1 MSLLVKTKTAIDDCK
16 IALKYF
22 DKEPAESEFRL
33 TLILCLT
40 LVRAIGNII
49 ESEVKSNETMHKK
62 NKEMFNEIKNNSLFL
77 NFICNFRNLVLKE
90 YCSSV
95 SWASITACDTKE
107 HRMEYLIKNGEF
119 AGNDIRDLIKESI
132 EFWEKYV
139 EELEKITLVDN
150 TILLE
155 ENLLRIKAI

>member
-1 MSLLVKTKTAIDDCK
+1 
-16 IALKYF
+16 
-22 DKEPAESEFRL
+22 
-33 TLILCLT
+33 
-40 LVRAIGNII
+40 
-49 ESEVKSNETMHKK
+49 
-62 NKEMFNEIKNNSLFL
+62 
-77 NFICNFRNLVLKE
+77 
-90 YCSSV
+90 
-95 SWASITACDTKE
+95 
-107 HRMEYLIKNGEF
+107 MEYLIKNGEF